1 MKLQAQ
7 RGPMSEINVTPLV
20 DVVLVLLII
29 FMVTAPFLQ
38 GGLEV
43 DLPKVATSGLDV
55 REGLIISVR
64 RGGTIAVGERVVPSG
79 QFEDALQRARAKD
92 RPVYLKA
99 DQSVPYG
106 DIVSLIARLRRA
118 GVTQLGLVTQPTN
131 EGSGQAP
138 AGAAPGT
145 RPAAPA
151 EGRR

>member
-1 MKLQAQ
+1 
-7 RGPMSEINVTPLV
+7 
-20 DVVLVLLII
+20 
-29 FMVTAPFLQ
+29 PFLQ

-55 REGLIISVR
+55 REGLIVSVR

-79 QFEDALQRARAKD
+79 QFEDALRRAHAQD

-118 GVTQLGLVTQPTN
+118 GVASLGLVTQPTG
-131 EGSGQAP
+131 EATPGDGR
-138 AGAAPGT
+138 AGGG
-145 RPAAPA
+145 RP
-151 EGRR
+151 

>member
-1 MKLQAQ
+1 VKLQSQ
-7 RGPMSEINVTPLV
+7 RGPIAEINVTPLV

-43 DLPKVATSGLDV
+43 DLPKVATHSLDV
-55 REGLIISVR
+55 HEGLIISVR
-64 RGGTIAVGERVVPSG
+64 RGGEIAVGERVVPSG
-79 QFEDALQRARAKD
+79 QLEDALRRAHAGS

-118 GVTQLGLVTQPTN
+118 GVASLGLVTQP
-131 EGSGQAP
+131 
-138 AGAAPGT
+138 
-145 RPAAPA
+145 A
-151 EGRR
+151 EEKH

>member
-1 MKLQAQ
+1 MKLQSQ
-7 RGPMSEINVTPLV
+7 RGPMAEINVTPLV

-43 DLPKVATSGLDV
+43 NLPKVATHGMDV

-64 RGGTIAVGERVVPSG
+64 RGGTIAVGPRTVPSG
-79 QFEDALQRARAKD
+79 QFEDALERAGAKD

-106 DIVSLIARLRRA
+106 DIVALIARLRRA
-118 GVTQLGLVTQPTN
+118 GVVQLGLVTQP
-131 EGSGQAP
+131 
-138 AGAAPGT
+138 
-145 RPAAPA
+145 PA
-151 EGRR
+151 EERR

>member
-1 MKLQAQ
+1 MKSTST
-7 RGPMSEINVTPLV
+7 RGPMAEINVTPLV

-43 DLPKVATSGLDV
+43 NLPKVATKGLDV

-64 RGGTIAVGERVVPSG
+64 RGGTIAVGERTVPSG
-79 QFEDALQRARAKD
+79 QFEDALQRARASE

-106 DIVSLIARLRRA
+106 DIVALIARLRRA
-118 GVTQLGLVTQPTN
+118 GVVSLGLVTQPPS
-131 EGSGQAP
+131 EKE
-138 AGAAPGT
+138 
-145 RPAAPA
+145 RK
-151 EGRR
+151 

>member
-1 MKLQAQ
+1 MKLTST
-7 RGPMSEINVTPLV
+7 RGPIAEINVTPLV

-43 DLPKVATSGLDV
+43 NLPKVATKGLDV

-64 RGGTIAVGERVVPSG
+64 RGGTIAVGERTVPSG
-79 QFEDALQRARAKD
+79 QFEDALKRARASE

-106 DIVSLIARLRRA
+106 DIVALIARLRRA
-118 GVTQLGLVTQPTN
+118 GVVSLGLVTQP
-131 EGSGQAP
+131 AP
-138 AGAAPGT
+138 EKPK
-145 RPAAPA
+145 
-151 EGRR
+151 

>member
-1 MKLQAQ
+1 VKLQAS
-7 RGPMSEINVTPLV
+7 RSPMAEINVTPLV

-43 DLPKVATSGLDV
+43 DLPKVATKGIDV

-64 RGGTIAVGERVVPSG
+64 RGGAIAVGERMVPSG
-79 QFEDALQRARAKD
+79 QFEDALQRARASQ

-106 DIVSLIARLRRA
+106 EIVALIARLRRA
-118 GVTQLGLVTQPTN
+118 GVTQLGLVTQP
-131 EGSGQAP
+131 AP
-138 AGAAPGT
+138 EER
-145 RPAAPA
+145 RP
-151 EGRR
+151 